1 MTARGSSST
10 TTPLFDHDQW
20 LNDVMELISEVLD
33 DFAARA
39 AQQETTLP
47 TAVEVASRVADLVLP
62 AKDDNPMVELLAPF
76 WSSSKLQTEFGTIRQ
91 ALDSRMKVGSLLGLK
106 TGDGQLVFPVFQF
119 IRSRRGALT
128 VRPGVIEMLKVARD
142 STDYEPW
149 TFATLLLTPASELD
163 DRTPIAWMR
172 DQDQDQ
178 GELRKLA
185 HRWVHEWS
193 Q

>member
-62 AKDDNPMVELLAPF
+62 AKDDNPMVELLAPV

-91 ALDSRMKVGSLLGLK
+91 AMDSRMKVGSLLGLK
-106 TGDGQLVFPVFQF
+106 TGYGQLVFPVFQF
-119 IRSRRGALT
+119 IRSQRGALA
-128 VRPGVIEMLKVARD
+128 VRPGVIQMLKVTRD
-142 STDYEPW
+142 STDDE
-149 TFATLLLTPASELD
+149 A
-163 DRTPIAWMR
+163 
-172 DQDQDQ
+172 
-178 GELRKLA
+178 
-185 HRWVHEWS
+185 
-193 Q
+193 